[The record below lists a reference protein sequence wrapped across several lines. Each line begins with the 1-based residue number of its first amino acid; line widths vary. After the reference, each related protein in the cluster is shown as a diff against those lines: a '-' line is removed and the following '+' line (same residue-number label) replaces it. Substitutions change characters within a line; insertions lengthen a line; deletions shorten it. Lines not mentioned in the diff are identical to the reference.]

1 MEWTGA
7 IHTFVHFD
15 VRGADCYLAVD
26 TVREVILAP
35 PITRVFRGP
44 PFVHGVVNIRGEVI
58 PVLDPGML
66 LGIEARDGG
75 GTPHMLVVLEVDEY
89 LVALVTGGEV
99 GVYQRTGDEIAQ
111 PPVDLSIDATD
122 CVTGILPPAA
132 PGKGPGLILDGHR
145 FISLPPVAALR
156 SGAEKA

>member
-7 IHTFVHFD
+7 SHTFVRFD
-15 VRGADCYLAVD
+15 VRGADCHLAVD

-35 PITRVFRGP
+35 PITRVFRAP

-66 LGIEARDGG
+66 LGIDAQASPGA
-75 GTPHMLVVLEVDEY
+75 PHMLVVLEVDEF
-89 LVALVTGGEV
+89 LVALVSGGEV
-99 GVYQRTGDEIAQ
+99 GVCQRTGDEIAQ

-122 CVTGILPPAA
+122 CVIGILPPAG

-145 FISLPPVAALR
+145 ILSLPAVITLR
-156 SGAEKA
+156 SGAEQA